1 MKCSEM
7 YYELLRQVDPRDNF
21 RDIESMMHY
30 LCISYVISH
39 LDNRYEIY
47 PSISNKDV
55 KYDYD
60 TVAYVEQAYKDGY
73 SVILNDGKIIGY
85 EKIAPA
91 V

>member
-21 RDIESMMHY
+21 KDIESMMHFF
-30 LCISYVISH
+30 CISYVSIY

-47 PSISNKDV
+47 PSISNEDV

-73 SVILNDGKIIGY
+73 SVILNDGKILGY
-85 EKIAPA
+85 EKNAPA

>member
-1 MKCSEM
+1 MTCSEM

-21 RDIESMMHY
+21 LDIESTMHY
-30 LCISYVISH
+30 LCVIYVLNY

-47 PSISNKDV
+47 PSISNEDV

-73 SVILNDGKIIGY
+73 SVIINDGKILGY
-85 EKIAPA
+85 EKAPA

>member
-7 YYELLRQVDPRDNF
+7 YYELLRQVEPRDNF
-21 RDIESMMHY
+21 WDMDSMMHY
-30 LCISYVISH
+30 LCVFYVIKTM
-39 LDNRYEIY
+39 DNRFEIY
-47 PSISNKDV
+47 PPISNEDV

>member
-7 YYELLRQVDPRDNF
+7 YYELLRQVEPRDNF

-30 LCISYVISH
+30 FCVSYVSAFMG
-39 LDNRYEIY
+39 NRYDIY

-60 TVAYVEQAYKDGY
+60 TIAYVKQAYEDGY
-73 SVILNDGKIIGY
+73 SVILNDGKILGY